1 MKMVG
6 WVLNVAEATSPGTRD
21 RIYGPHRL
29 IMEFD
34 NPFFSNQLI
43 LISSGTKPGSTMQQ
57 KQYGLYSAPVVV
69 GALGFFV
76 DIYDLLLFSVVR
88 RSSFK
93 DLNVSESAMKT
104 IGENII
110 SWQMLGLTIGG
121 IIWGVL
127 GDKKGRK
134 SVLFGSILLYS
145 LATIANG
152 FVTDIDQYSWL
163 RFIAGLGLA
172 GELGASITLIS
183 ELLPKEKRGIAT
195 SIIGTSGVLGSITAY
210 FVFLISG
217 ENWRLCYYIGGAMG
231 LALLFLRVRVLESRM
246 YDNVKQEK
254 VQLGNFWMFFNNRD
268 RFFRFLRGIL
278 IGIPVWYIIGVLI
291 SFSDE
296 FAKQFGI
303 TGFDQP
309 KALMLQY
316 TALAFGDMSAGF
328 ISNYLKSRK
337 KAMLIYYGI
346 IIVFILLFFGLKGG
360 GNAFNMYLICMGL
373 GFGSGISVMYIAMS
387 AEQFGTNLRATAA
400 ISIPNLVRGCLP
412 LILFL
417 FQFLRGES
425 VFGDYVT
432 AAWVTGVVVLSLG
445 IISVIKSKESFS
457 NEMDFIE
464 K

>member
-1 MKMVG
+1 
-6 WVLNVAEATSPGTRD
+6 
-21 RIYGPHRL
+21 
-29 IMEFD
+29 
-34 NPFFSNQLI
+34 
-43 LISSGTKPGSTMQQ
+43 MQQ
-57 KQYGLYSAPVVV
+57 KQYGIFSLPVIV

-76 DIYDLLLFSVVR
+76 DIYDLLLFSIVR
-88 RSSFK
+88 RSSFA
-93 DLNVSESAMKT
+93 DLGVAESAMKH

-121 IIWGVL
+121 IAWGIL

-152 FVTDIDQYSWL
+152 FVTNVDQYTWL

-172 GELGASITLIS
+172 GELGASITLTS
-183 ELLPKEKRGIAT
+183 ELLPKEKRGIAAA
-195 SIIGTSGVLGSITAY
+195 IIATSGVMGTITAY
-210 FVFLISG
+210 FVHTLSG
-217 ENWRLCYYIGGAMG
+217 ENWRLCYFIGGGMG
-231 LALLFLRVRVLESRM
+231 LALLLLRVSVLESGM
-246 YDNVKQEK
+246 YNKVKQVNVKM
-254 VQLGNFWMFFNNRD
+254 GNFRMILNNRE
-268 RFFRFLRGIL
+268 RLFRYLRSIF
-278 IGIPVWYIIGVLI
+278 IGLPVWYVIGVLI

-316 TALAFGDMSAGF
+316 AALAVGDMSAGLL
-328 ISNYLKSRK
+328 SNYIKSRK
-337 KAMLIYYGI
+337 KTLLIYYGI
-346 IIVFILLFFGLKGG
+346 TSIFILLFFALRGG

-373 GFGSGISVMYIAMS
+373 GFGSGISVLYITMS

-412 LILFL
+412 LILLL
-417 FQFLRGES
+417 FQFLRGQGM
-425 VFGDYVT
+425 FANYITG
-432 AAWVTGVVVLSLG
+432 AWVTAIVVLAIG
-445 IISVIKSKESFS
+445 FVSVLYTKESFGKDL
-457 NEMDFIE
+457 DFTE